1 MIAAALAIIG
11 TVAITA
17 FLCAAVYDPT
27 QTANMSLKQRAAFC
41 LRQLGSCWPWR

>member
-1 MIAAALAIIG
+1 MIAAAMTIIG
-11 TVAITA
+11 TVTIIA
-17 FLCAAVYDPT
+17 FLCAAAYDPA